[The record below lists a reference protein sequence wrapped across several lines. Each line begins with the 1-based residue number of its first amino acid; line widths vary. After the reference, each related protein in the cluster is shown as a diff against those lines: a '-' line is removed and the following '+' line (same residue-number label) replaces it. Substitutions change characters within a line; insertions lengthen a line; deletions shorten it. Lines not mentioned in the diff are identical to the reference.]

1 MSEQKIVDLRS
12 DTVTKP
18 TPEMRR
24 VMASAEVGD
33 DVFGD
38 DPTVNALQE
47 HVADLFGME
56 AALFVASGTMGN
68 EVAIAA
74 QTRPGDEIIADRE
87 SHIYLYEGGGPA
99 MLSGCSM
106 KLLAGKWG
114 MFCAQDVRAA
124 IRPEDCHNPCTSLVV
139 IENTHNR
146 GGGACWPIE
155 RIAEIRAVTN
165 EAGLKMHLD
174 GARLMNAC
182 VATGK
187 KPLDFAQ
194 HFDTVSICF
203 SKGLGAPIGS
213 AVAGAKDTVYRMHR
227 MRKVFGGGMRQVG
240 IIAAAARYALDH
252 HVDRLAEDHDN
263 ARRLAEGAAER
274 PNISIDL
281 DAVQTNIVYM
291 DVDASF
297 GTARQLEDALREQG
311 VWMLA
316 LGAQRIRAVTHLDV
330 TREDID
336 RALKILGEVLGRRA
350 ARQRSA
356 SA

>member
-1 MSEQKIVDLRS
+1 MASRDIVDLRS
-12 DTVTKP
+12 DTVTRP

-24 VMASAEVGD
+24 VMAEAEVGD

-47 HVADLFGME
+47 YVADLLGME
-56 AALFVASGTMGN
+56 AALFVPSGTMGN

-87 SHIYLYEGGGPA
+87 SHVYLYEGGGPA

-106 KLLAGKWG
+106 KLLSGRWG
-114 MFCAQDVRAA
+114 MFTAGDVRSA
-124 IRPEDCHNPCTSLVV
+124 IRPDDCHAPRTSLVV

-146 GGGACWPIE
+146 GGGTCWAVEP
-155 RIAEIRAVTN
+155 IAEIRAVAE

-182 VATGK
+182 VATGR
-187 KPLDFAQ
+187 KPTEYTRY
-194 HFDTVSICF
+194 FDTVSICF

-213 AVAGAKDTVYRMHR
+213 AVAGRRDTVCRMHR
-227 MRKVFGGGMRQVG
+227 MRKVFGGGMRQAG
-240 IIAAAARYALDH
+240 IIAAAARYALEH
-252 HVDRLAEDHDN
+252 HVDRLAEDHAH
-263 ARRLAEGAAER
+263 ARRLAEGAAEL
-274 PNISIDL
+274 PHLTIDL

-291 DVDASF
+291 DVDPSF
-297 GTARQLEDALREQG
+297 GSAGRLEDALRDEG

-316 LGAQRIRAVTHLDV
+316 LGERRIRAVTHMEV
-330 TREDID
+330 TRERVD
-336 RALKILGEVLGRRA
+336 RALRVMGEVLGRRA
-350 ARQRSA
+350 PGRGSESA
-356 SA
+356 

>member
-1 MSEQKIVDLRS
+1 MSDQNIVDLRS

-18 TPEMRR
+18 TAEMRR

-47 HVADLFGME
+47 YVADLFGME
-56 AALFVASGTMGN
+56 AALFVPSGTMGN

-74 QTRPGDEIIADRE
+74 HTRPGDEIIADRE

-106 KLLAGKWG
+106 KLLSGKWG
-114 MFCAQDVRAA
+114 MFSATDVRSA
-124 IRPEDCHNPCTSLVV
+124 IRPDDCHAPRTSLVV

-146 GGGACWPIE
+146 GGGTCWPVEAIV
-155 RIAEIRAVTN
+155 EIRAVAN

-187 KPLDFAQ
+187 KPIDYTQ
-194 HFDTVSICF
+194 HFDTASICF
-203 SKGLGAPIGS
+203 SKGLGAPVGS
-213 AVAGAKDTVYRMHR
+213 AVAGTKETVHRMHR
-227 MRKVFGGGMRQVG
+227 MRKVFGGGMRQAG
-240 IIAAAARYALDH
+240 IIAAAAQYALEH
-252 HVDRLAEDHDN
+252 HADRLAEDHEN
-263 ARRLAEGAAER
+263 ARRLAEGAAEL
-274 PNISIDL
+274 PHISIDL
-281 DAVQTNIVYM
+281 DVVQTNIVYM
-291 DVDASF
+291 DVDPSF
-297 GTARQLEDALREQG
+297 GTAGQLEDALRDEG

-316 LGAQRIRAVTHLDV
+316 LGERSIRAVTHLDV
-330 TREDID
+330 TREGID
-336 RALKILGEVLGRRA
+336 RALQVMGKVLGRRA
-350 ARQRSA
+350 AGRGSA